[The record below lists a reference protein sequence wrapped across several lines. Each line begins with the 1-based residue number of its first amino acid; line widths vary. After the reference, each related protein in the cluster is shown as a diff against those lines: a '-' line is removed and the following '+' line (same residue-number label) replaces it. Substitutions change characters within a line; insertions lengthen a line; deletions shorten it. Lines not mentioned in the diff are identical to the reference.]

1 MGTSSGF
8 HLFFPLGNT
17 IARLNLHFS
26 LIAVFAYNPF
36 IMAPIWISV
45 FVCLFVTQTQAQVT
59 KFFKS
64 CPQVETKKD
73 FDLNKYMGRWFEIE
87 KYPNWFEKG
96 SCNGAEYKL
105 KPEGGVAVN
114 NSEVLDNGKLSFA
127 IGQARQDPSSNI
139 ASHLQVRFSKW
150 QPWGQYL
157 VLDTDYDSFT
167 VVYSCTNLLVA
178 RLEFLWVMSR
188 QRTLTAETHK
198 NIYDLLGKYN
208 IDTKALEVANHDPE
222 FCKILP

>member
-188 QRTLTAETHK
+188 ERSLSAE
-198 NIYDLLGKYN
+198 NRSSIYKMLDNYG
-208 IDTKALEVANHDPE
+208 IDTSRLEVANHDPE